1 MAGLAAAVPDG
12 TLAVGATRGLISKT
26 VQVQG
31 DARCSRGPP
40 KVSRRRTR
48 RVRCGDAER
57 DWAYD
62 RKSPIGRL
70 GKALDEARA
79 KGWTVVDMKKDW
91 KVAYPFEKK

>member
-1 MAGLAAAVPDG
+1 MAGLAAAVPDE
-12 TLAVGATRGLISKT
+12 TLAVRATLGLISKT
-26 VQVQG
+26 VKVQG

-48 RVRCGDAER
+48 RVRCRDAER

-62 RKSPIGRL
+62 RKPPIGRL
-70 GKALDEARA
+70 DKALDEARA

-91 KVAYPFEKK
+91 KIVYPYDKK